1 MDYLEEEWLSSLPKT
16 ETCFPKS
23 VRLQYLKERMREKLD
38 EIQALRNKRSND
50 SAASAIWQI
59 FIDAEQKELDELS
72 KKYHWLKKPKN
83 SKDKQEVNIQK
94 AKEYPMSEL
103 VTIQK
108 NLTICLWHD
117 DKHPSM
123 KYYPKTNTLYC
134 FVCNRAADTIDIV
147 QKKFDLTFLQ
157 AIKKL
162 T

>member
-83 SKDKQEVNIQK
+83 SKDKQEVNI
-94 AKEYPMSEL
+94 
-103 VTIQK
+103 
-108 NLTICLWHD
+108 
-117 DKHPSM
+117 
-123 KYYPKTNTLYC
+123 
-134 FVCNRAADTIDIV
+134 
-147 QKKFDLTFLQ
+147 
-157 AIKKL
+157 
-162 T
+162 